1 MAVKAKSLLY
11 FTKSVLAK
19 QADQAVFKADQGMA
33 FQKIK
38 SLSRIL
44 HH

>member
-19 QADQAVFKADQGMA
+19 RAGQAVFKADQGKA
-33 FQKIK
+33 F
-38 SLSRIL
+38 
-44 HH
+44 